1 MAAPAGRLER
11 VYSKEERLLI
21 DPFKTEYL
29 EANSPAARKAIVLTK
44 ILQPLLEYWEKIGEK
59 VSTDKMEQRSDVTI
73 LLHLLDI
80 ALTIN
85 LGSPGLGQE

>member
-1 MAAPAGRLER
+1 MAAPAGRHER

-29 EANSPAARKAIVLTK
+29 EANSPAARKAIVQTK
-44 ILQPLLEYWEKIGEK
+44 ILQPLFEYWEKIGEK
-59 VSTDKMEQRSDVTI
+59 VPTDKMEQRSDVTI